1 LQKKYP
7 ELEEIV
13 NVSKRIRLLK
23 AYSVYPF
30 FVLTLLGFV
39 LGIGNTQAQKHP
51 EDLKTAGEF
60 IKVVKYYRY
69 LDPDSAILFV
79 KAGLKKTLQDKDEP
93 GYAGLLQQYGMILD
107 NASMYRDSR
116 QCYLEAEA
124 IYRKNN
130 NQQGLASTLIRL
142 GVVEKRKANYDRS
155 LAYFMEALA
164 LSTKNGD
171 KMGILEARVAIS
183 ENYFSLNDFK
193 SCLENL
199 MIAEK
204 IDRQLPLSNFS
215 LNMYISYGDL
225 FMKLK
230 QYDKAINYINTGL
243 SKSNKIEYNGLK
255 VSLLKQLGTAYFE
268 KGEVDKAVSTLKL
281 ALSLS
286 RKIKNVMRQM
296 TVLQEL
302 ANVYAKEQPDTAI
315 KYLDEALQIAVTHK
329 VYLQQTYILNK
340 LGILFKKKGDFK
352 KALSLVE
359 RSYQISEEV
368 YYRDMNK
375 QISSLERAY
384 ELEKSK
390 AQLNQLKVEADA
402 EASFKNFIL
411 AIAIAITVLFIITLV
426 YYYRARHLNKLLRQA
441 NYKLEGSN
449 LQKDRF
455 FSVLAH
461 DIRSPLGST
470 VTVLKF
476 IAGKR
481 LKEDVQEEMVKK
493 LILHCESSLEVL
505 DKLLRWGQMQIKGV
519 QMNVTEFNPKNNIIA
534 NIALLRA
541 AAEDKNINVS
551 FEVPDN
557 LMVKADSDHF
567 DFLVRNLLANAIKFT
582 ASNGCINLSVQMQK
596 EGFLDFKVS
605 DNGVGISKD
614 RIDNLF
620 KLSAVSTNGTSQE
633 VGTSLGLLICK
644 EFIDVNNGSLAVE
657 SELGKG
663 TTFTFSL
670 PGSVN
675 DVPFTNP

>member
-1 LQKKYP
+1 M
-7 ELEEIV
+7 I
-13 NVSKRIRLLK
+13 IRLK
-23 AYSVYPF
+23 AYSVYLF
-30 FVLTLLGFV
+30 FVFTL
-39 LGIGNTQAQKHP
+39 IGLVYNVSITHAQKRP

-60 IKVVKYYRY
+60 IKVIKHYRY
-69 LDPDSAILFV
+69 LDPDSATLFV
-79 KAGLKKTLQDKDEP
+79 KAGLKKALRNKDES
-93 GYAGLLQQYGMILD
+93 GYAGLLHQYGMILD
-107 NASMYRDSR
+107 NAAMYRDSR

-124 IYRKNN
+124 IYRRNKN
-130 NQQGLASTLIRL
+130 QKGLASTLIRL

-171 KMGILEARVAIS
+171 KLGILEARVAIS

-199 MIAEK
+199 VIAEK
-204 IDRQLPLSNFS
+204 IDRQLPTSSFS
-215 LNMYISYGDL
+215 LNMYISYGYL
-225 FMKLK
+225 YMSLK
-230 QYDKAINYINTGL
+230 QYDKAIDYINTGL
-243 SKSNKIEYNGLK
+243 SKSNKIEYNGSK

-268 KGEVDKAVSTLKL
+268 KGEVDRAVKTLKL

-302 ANVYAKEQPDTAI
+302 ADVYEKDQPDTAI
-315 KYLDEALQIAVTHK
+315 KYLNEALKIAGSHK
-329 VYLQQTYILNK
+329 VYLQETYILNK
-340 LGILFKKKGDFK
+340 LGTLFKKKGDFQ
-352 KALSLVE
+352 KALALVE
-359 RSYQISEEV
+359 RSYQISEDV

-375 QISSLERAY
+375 QILSLERAY

-390 AQLNQLKVEADA
+390 AQLNQLKVEANE
-402 EASFKNFIL
+402 EASFKNFII
-411 AIAIAITVLFIITLV
+411 AIAVAITVLFIITLV
-426 YYYRARHLNKLLRQA
+426 YYSRSRHLNKLLRQA

-455 FSVLAH
+455 FSILAH
-461 DIRSPLGST
+461 DIRSPLASS

-476 IAGKR
+476 IANKR
-481 LKEDVQEEMVKK
+481 LKEDVQEVMVNK
-493 LILHCESSLEVL
+493 LILHCESSLGVL

-519 QMNVTEFNPKNNIIA
+519 QLSITEFNPKNNIIA
-534 NIALLRA
+534 NMALLSA
-541 AAEDKNINVS
+541 AADNKNINVT

-557 LMVKADSDHF
+557 LLVRADSDHF

-582 ASNGCINLSVQMQK
+582 PENGHISLGAQMMR

-614 RIDNLF
+614 RIDTLF
-620 KLSAVSTNGTSQE
+620 KLAAVSTKGTSEE

-644 EFIDVNNGSLAVE
+644 EFVDANNGTLAVE

-670 PGSVN
+670 PGSLN
-675 DVPFTNP
+675 GFNAS

>member
-1 LQKKYP
+1 M
-7 ELEEIV
+7 
-13 NVSKRIRLLK
+13 IRPLK
-23 AYSVYPF
+23 AYSVYLF
-30 FVLTLLGFV
+30 FVITLLG
-39 LGIGNTQAQKHP
+39 LTLHLSNAHAQKRP
-51 EDLKTAGEF
+51 EDLKTAAEF
-60 IKVVKYYRY
+60 IKVIKYYRY
-69 LDPDSAILFV
+69 LDPDSATLFV
-79 KAGLKKTLQDKDEP
+79 KAGFKKTLRDKDES
-93 GYAGLLQQYGMILD
+93 GYAGLLHQYGMILD
-107 NASMYRDSR
+107 NAARYRDSR

-124 IYRKNN
+124 IYRKNKN
-130 NQQGLASTLIRL
+130 ERGLASTLIRL

-183 ENYFSLNDFK
+183 ENYFSLNDFE

-199 MIAEK
+199 VIAEK
-204 IDRQLPLSNFS
+204 IDRQLPSSNFS
-215 LNMYISYGDL
+215 LNMYISYAYL
-225 FMKLK
+225 FMSQK
-230 QYDKAINYINTGL
+230 QYDKAIEYINIGL
-243 SKSNKIEYNGLK
+243 SKSNKIEYNGSK

-268 KGEVDKAVSTLKL
+268 KGEVDRAVKTLKL

-302 ANVYAKEQPDTAI
+302 ADVYSKDQPDTAI
-315 KYLDEALQIAVTHK
+315 KYLDEAREIAVSHK
-329 VYLQQTYILNK
+329 VYLQETYILNK
-340 LGILFKKKGDFK
+340 LAILFKKKGDFK

-359 RSYQISEEV
+359 RGYQISEDV

-375 QISSLERAY
+375 QISSLEKAY

-390 AQLNQLKVEADA
+390 AQLNQLKVEANEED
-402 EASFKNFIL
+402 SFRNFIL
-411 AIAIAITVLFIITLV
+411 AIAIAITVLFVITLI
-426 YYYRARHLNKLLRQA
+426 YYYRSRHLNKLLRQA

-455 FSVLAH
+455 FSILAH
-461 DIRSPLGST
+461 DIRSPLASS

-481 LKEDVQEEMVKK
+481 LKEDVQEVMVNK

-505 DKLLRWGQMQIKGV
+505 DKLLRWGQMQIKGM
-519 QMNVTEFNPKNNIIA
+519 QLNVTEFNPKTNIIA
-534 NIALLRA
+534 NMALLRA
-541 AAEDKNINVS
+541 AAENKNIKVNL
-551 FEVPDN
+551 EAPDN
-557 LMVKADSDHF
+557 LLVSADSDHF

-582 ASNGCINLSVQMQK
+582 PANGHISLGVQMQK

-605 DNGVGISKD
+605 DNGVGISRDK
-614 RIDNLF
+614 IDKLF
-620 KLSAVSTNGTSQE
+620 KLDAVSTKGTSEE

-644 EFIDVNNGSLAVE
+644 EFVDANNGSLEVE
-657 SELGKG
+657 SEPGKG

-670 PGSVN
+670 PGSLN
-675 DVPFTNP
+675 GFNAG

>member
-1 LQKKYP
+1 M
-7 ELEEIV
+7 
-13 NVSKRIRLLK
+13 IRPLK
-23 AYSVYPF
+23 AYNIYLF
-30 FVLTLLGFV
+30 FVITLLGLV
-39 LGIGNTQAQKHP
+39 LNVSNTNAQKRP
-51 EDLKTAGEF
+51 EDLKTAAEF
-60 IKVVKYYRY
+60 IEVIKHYRY
-69 LDPDSAILFV
+69 LNPDSATLFV
-79 KAGLKKTLQDKDEP
+79 KAGFKKTLRDKDEP
-93 GYAGLLQQYGMILD
+93 GYAGLLHQYGMILD
-107 NASMYRDSR
+107 NAARYRDSR

-124 IYRKNN
+124 IYRKNK
-130 NQQGLASTLIRL
+130 NQKGLASTLIRL

-155 LAYFMEALA
+155 LAYFMEALG
-164 LSTKNGD
+164 LSTKKGD

-199 MIAEK
+199 RIAEK
-204 IDRQLPLSNFS
+204 IDRQLPSSNFS
-215 LNMYISYGDL
+215 LNMYISYAYL
-225 FMKLK
+225 YMSLK
-230 QYDKAINYINTGL
+230 QYDKAIDYINIGL
-243 SKSNKIEYNGLK
+243 SKSNKIEYNGSK

-268 KGEVDKAVSTLKL
+268 KGEVDSAIKTLKL

-302 ANVYAKEQPDTAI
+302 ADVYAKDQSDTAI
-315 KYLDEALQIAVTHK
+315 KYLDEALEIAVSHK
-329 VYLQQTYILNK
+329 VYLQETYILNK
-340 LGILFKKKGDFK
+340 LAILFKKKGDFK

-359 RSYQISEEV
+359 RGYQISEDV

-375 QISSLERAY
+375 QISSLEKAY

-390 AQLNQLKVEADA
+390 AQLNQLKVEANE

-411 AIAIAITVLFIITLV
+411 AIAIAITILFVITLV
-426 YYYRARHLNKLLRQA
+426 YYYRSRHLNKLLRQA
-441 NYKLEGSN
+441 NFKLEGSN

-455 FSVLAH
+455 FSILAH
-461 DIRSPLGST
+461 DIRSPLASS

-481 LKEDVQEEMVKK
+481 LKEDVQEVMVNK

-519 QMNVTEFNPKNNIIA
+519 QLDVTEFNPKTNIIA
-534 NIALLRA
+534 NMGLLRA
-541 AAEDKNINVS
+541 AAENKNINVNL
-551 FEVPDN
+551 EAPDN
-557 LMVKADSDHF
+557 LLVKADSDHF

-582 ASNGCINLSVQMQK
+582 PANGHINLGVQMQQ

-605 DNGVGISKD
+605 DNGVGISKE
-614 RIDNLF
+614 RIDKLF
-620 KLSAVSTNGTSQE
+620 KLDAVSTTGTSEE

-644 EFIDVNNGSLAVE
+644 EFVDVNNGTLSVE
-657 SELGKG
+657 SEPGKG

-670 PGSVN
+670 PGSLN
-675 DVPFTNP
+675 EFNAG

>member
-1 LQKKYP
+1 M
-7 ELEEIV
+7 
-13 NVSKRIRLLK
+13 IRPLK
-23 AYSVYPF
+23 AYSVYLF
-30 FVLTLLGFV
+30 FVITLLGLTLDV
-39 LGIGNTQAQKHP
+39 SNAHAQKRP
-51 EDLKTAGEF
+51 EDLKTAAEF
-60 IKVVKYYRY
+60 IKVIKYYRY
-69 LDPDSAILFV
+69 LDPDSATLFV
-79 KAGLKKTLQDKDEP
+79 KAGFKKTLRDKDEP
-93 GYAGLLQQYGMILD
+93 GYAGLLHQYGMILD
-107 NASMYRDSR
+107 NAARYRDSR

-124 IYRKNN
+124 IYRKNKN
-130 NQQGLASTLIRL
+130 EKGLASTLIRL

-183 ENYFSLNDFK
+183 ENYFSLNDFE

-199 MIAEK
+199 VIAEK
-204 IDRQLPLSNFS
+204 IDRQLPSSNFS
-215 LNMYISYGDL
+215 LNMYISYAYL
-225 FMKLK
+225 FMSLK
-230 QYDKAINYINTGL
+230 QYDKAIEYINIGL
-243 SKSNKIEYNGLK
+243 SKSNKIEYNGSK

-268 KGEVDKAVSTLKL
+268 KGEVDRAVKTLKL

-302 ANVYAKEQPDTAI
+302 ADVYSKDQPDTAI
-315 KYLDEALQIAVTHK
+315 KYLDEAREIAVSHK
-329 VYLQQTYILNK
+329 VYLQETYILNK
-340 LGILFKKKGDFK
+340 LAILFKKKGDFK

-359 RSYQISEEV
+359 RGYQISEDV

-375 QISSLERAY
+375 QISSLEKAY

-390 AQLNQLKVEADA
+390 AQLNQLKVEANEED
-402 EASFKNFIL
+402 SFRNFIL
-411 AIAIAITVLFIITLV
+411 AIAIAITVLFVITLI
-426 YYYRARHLNKLLRQA
+426 YYYRSRHLNKLLRQA

-455 FSVLAH
+455 FSILAH
-461 DIRSPLGST
+461 DIRSPLASS

-481 LKEDVQEEMVKK
+481 LKEDVQEVMVNK

-505 DKLLRWGQMQIKGV
+505 DKLLRWGQMQIKGM
-519 QMNVTEFNPKNNIIA
+519 QLNVTEFNPKTNIIA
-534 NIALLRA
+534 NMALLRA
-541 AAEDKNINVS
+541 AAENKNIKVNL
-551 FEVPDN
+551 EAPDN
-557 LMVKADSDHF
+557 LLVSADSDHF

-582 ASNGCINLSVQMQK
+582 PANGHISLGVQMQK

-605 DNGVGISKD
+605 DNGVGISRDK
-614 RIDNLF
+614 IDKLF
-620 KLSAVSTNGTSQE
+620 KLDAVSTKGTSEE

-644 EFIDVNNGSLAVE
+644 EFVDANNGSLEVE
-657 SELGKG
+657 SEPGKG

-670 PGSVN
+670 PGSLN
-675 DVPFTNP
+675 GFNAG